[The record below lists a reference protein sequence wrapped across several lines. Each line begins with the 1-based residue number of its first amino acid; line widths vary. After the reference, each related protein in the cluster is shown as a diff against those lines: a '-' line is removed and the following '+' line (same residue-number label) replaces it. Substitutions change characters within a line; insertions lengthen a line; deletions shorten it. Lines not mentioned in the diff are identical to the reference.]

1 MTTVSDRSRLDQH
14 RERNTDEAAV
24 ETVRSRMAESGVEY
38 LYYQTVT
45 LTGRVIGKVV
55 PARHLARNVEHGVHM
70 HRTGLA
76 DLQTD
81 RYGTL
86 LGGGCGAT
94 EFTAMPDLDTFAV
107 LPWDTRTGRFFC
119 RLYEPAHTAGELGG
133 RPLATDA
140 RGNLQQVHAAF
151 TRRTGLE
158 LRSGCEPELSWT
170 GPGLD
175 ARPRPHTSPAY
186 HVDHL
191 ERYRPIYQK
200 VIAYGQA
207 LGLDMIEGD
216 YEDPNQLELNWMY
229 DHADRTAD
237 RLIVHRQICRQV
249 ARELGYTVSFMPKPA
264 DNRKGNGCH
273 HNLSL
278 WRGEENVLADPDTR
292 HLHLTDTARH
302 AIGGIL
308 AHTTAMT
315 AVMGPTVNSYKR
327 YWHASQF
334 APTHANWGMDNK
346 TCSVRLS
353 ANGRLEFKLPD
364 AMVNPY
370 LSHAVLLAAIEDGL
384 KNRIDPGPAQEGT
397 GRTETAPP
405 AAALP
410 MTLGE
415 AVEKFVADP
424 VVTGALGPELTDLFQ
439 VLKTDEWARFC
450 GSVTDWERTMY
461 GQEGC

>member
-1 MTTVSDRSRLDQH
+1 MTTVRDLPELDQH

-24 ETVRSRMAESGVEY
+24 EAVRTRMAESGVEY
-38 LYYQTVT
+38 VYYQTVT
-45 LTGRVIGKVV
+45 VTGRVIGKVV
-55 PARHLARNVEHGVHM
+55 PARHLARNVEHGVQM
-70 HRTGLA
+70 HRTVLA

-81 RYGTL
+81 RHGTL
-86 LGGGCGAT
+86 LGGGCGAA

-107 LPWDTRTGRFFC
+107 LPWDTRMGRFFC
-119 RLYEPAHTAGELGG
+119 RLYESAHTAGDIGG
-133 RPLATDA
+133 RALGTDA
-140 RGNLQQVHAAF
+140 RGNLHQVHAAF
-151 TRRTGLE
+151 TERTGLE
-158 LRSGCEPELSWT
+158 LRTGCEPELSWS
-170 GPGLD
+170 GPGLEP
-175 ARPRPHTSPAY
+175 RPRPHTSPAY

-216 YEDPNQLELNWMY
+216 YEDPGQLELNWMY

-237 RLIVHRQICRQV
+237 RLVVHRQICRQV
-249 ARELGYTVSFMPKPA
+249 ARELGVTVSFMPKPA
-264 DNRKGNGCH
+264 NDRKGNGCH

-278 WRGEENVLADPDTR
+278 WRGEENVLADPGTR
-292 HLHLTDTARH
+292 QLHLTDIGRH

-370 LSHAVLLAAIEDGL
+370 LSHAVLLAAIEDGI
-384 KNRIDPGPAQEGT
+384 KNRTDPGPAHEGA
-397 GRTETAPP
+397 GYAEAASP

-415 AVEKFVADP
+415 AVAEFVADP

-439 VLKTDEWARFC
+439 VLKADEWARFC
-450 GSVTDWERTMY
+450 GSVTDWEHAMY
-461 GQEGC
+461 AEEGC